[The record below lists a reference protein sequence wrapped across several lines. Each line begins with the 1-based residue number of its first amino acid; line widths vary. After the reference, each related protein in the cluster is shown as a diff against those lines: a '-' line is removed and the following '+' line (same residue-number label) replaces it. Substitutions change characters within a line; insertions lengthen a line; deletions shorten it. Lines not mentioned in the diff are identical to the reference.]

1 MKDYFALR
9 KPVHFVFPIDGD
21 CLNQYDGIEKDGKLV
36 VKALVAAAP
45 DADIY
50 INEEKAF
57 FNGKY
62 FEADLTLEGHRNTFF
77 AEDMNCRENCDRI
90 AVYDFRHSVG
100 KYRIS
105 SDDNILF
112 LQDITKNK
120 DVYQSIFENPYL
132 AIYKEAHDK
141 YGAAVHLN
149 LFYETDDMPC
159 FAERREYFNL
169 SMMTDKFKDEWEAN
183 SDWLRLSFH
192 AHQEFPD
199 MPYKHTS
206 MKRIT
211 EDSKKIDAEIIR
223 FAGEKTLANVCTVHW
238 GECNVGGV
246 RALRARGYRGL
257 AGYFMFNED
266 GSPLVSY
273 YYPKE
278 LIEHV
283 GGRDFWMN
291 TEEDVMHCRIDLVLN
306 TIKYEDLIPTLEEIK
321 ADPHRSGFMEL
332 MIHEQYLYPD
342 YEQYIPK
349 FRELVVDAAKW
360 AYEHGYCGTLMGD
373 VMFE

>member
-21 CLNQYDGIEKDGKLV
+21 CLNQYDGTEKNGKLV
-36 VKALVAAAP
+36 VRALVAAAP

-62 FEADLTLEGHRNTFF
+62 FEADLTLDGRRNTFF

-90 AVYDFRHSVG
+90 AVYDVRHSVG

-112 LQDITKNK
+112 LQDITKNQ
-120 DVYQSIFENPYL
+120 DTYRSIFENPYL
-132 AIYKEAHDK
+132 AVYKEAHDK
-141 YGAAVHLN
+141 FNAKVHLN
-149 LFYETDDMPC
+149 LFYETDEMPG
-159 FAERREYFNL
+159 FAVRRDYFNL
-169 SMMTDKFKDEWEAN
+169 SMMTDKFKAEWEAN
-183 SDWLRLSFH
+183 SDWLHLSFH

-199 MPYKHTS
+199 KPYQHTT

-211 EDSKKIDAEIIR
+211 EDARKINAEILR
-223 FAGEKTLANVCTVHW
+223 FAGAKTLASVCTVHW
-238 GECNVGGV
+238 GEANIGGV
-246 RALRARGYRGL
+246 RALRALGYRGL
-257 AGYFMFNED
+257 TGYFEFFENGD
-266 GSPLVSY
+266 PLVAY

-278 LIEHV
+278 LISHV

-291 TEEDVMHCRIDLVLN
+291 TEEDVMHGRIDLVLN
-306 TIKYEDLIPTLEEIK
+306 TIKYEDLLPRLESIK

-332 MIHEQYLYPD
+332 MIHEQYFHSD
-342 YEQYIPK
+342 YTNYIPK
-349 FRELVVDAAKW
+349 FRDLVLDAAKW
-360 AYEHGYCGTLMGD
+360 AYDYGSRGALMD
-373 VMFE
+373 EVMFE